1 MNILSIHEENG
12 CIIFKNKNEAQVVRL
27 FFSQYGNES
36 LEKGFKKKY
45 KNLASVKHLVCINRL
60 HVSADYRRKGWGSII
75 MNHLLT
81 RFKES
86 SYIVNAYPDDQDY
99 MSLDELVKFYG
110 NFGFKVAHIT
120 EEGFLLIKK

>member
-45 KNLASVKHLVCINRL
+45 KNNNTKNN
-60 HVSADYRRKGWGSII
+60 Y
-75 MNHLLT
+75 
-81 RFKES
+81 
-86 SYIVNAYPDDQDY
+86 
-99 MSLDELVKFYG
+99 SL
-110 NFGFKVAHIT
+110 
-120 EEGFLLIKK
+120 